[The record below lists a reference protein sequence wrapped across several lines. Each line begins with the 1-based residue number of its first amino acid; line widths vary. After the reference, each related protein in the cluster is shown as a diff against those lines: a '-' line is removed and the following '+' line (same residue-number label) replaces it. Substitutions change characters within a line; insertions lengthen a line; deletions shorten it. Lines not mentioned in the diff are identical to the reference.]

1 MLLIENKPITNG
13 FVCKFIKLKIMRN
26 LHIFTIAGLC
36 LLLSSCA
43 TVTYFG
49 DTVTPATTNV
59 DVFYS
64 AHDVTKQYKVI
75 GHLNYPYSGSQDV
88 VKAKEL
94 YDFRLPMYEHY
105 ANIIL
110 ETDNKTAEEVSE
122 IILGDL

>member
-1 MLLIENKPITNG
+1 
-13 FVCKFIKLKIMRN
+13 MRN

-88 VKAKEL
+88 VKAK
-94 YDFRLPMYEHY
+94 FVAY
-105 ANIIL
+105 AQKIGADAIVITGSTVNTNGTTGSDVVNADAL
-110 ETDNKTAEEVSE
+110 KYTN
-122 IILGDL
+122 